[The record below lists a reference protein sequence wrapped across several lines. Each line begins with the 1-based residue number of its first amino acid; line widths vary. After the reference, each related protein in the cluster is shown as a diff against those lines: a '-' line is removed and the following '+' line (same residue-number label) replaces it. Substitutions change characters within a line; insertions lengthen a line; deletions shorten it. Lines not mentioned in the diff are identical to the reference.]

1 MIAQPATTTNALYD
15 TMKGYL
21 DMPAFIDYML
31 HHFYIGHQ
39 DWGDVKNWYAIRRRA
54 SAANPTEGKFLY
66 IPWDQECTMLETNV
80 DRVSSTDV
88 PSGLHTKLVSHAQYR
103 LDFADRVHRNLIA
116 PGGALTTAAM
126 VARFQKWQAII
137 DKPTVAESCRW
148 GDYRRDVHQYQTG
161 SYVLYTRELQFL
173 AECTRLTGTYFPGR
187 PATLLTQLRSAGL
200 YPSVTLG
207 TPEVRTYVAGATPGT
222 VLGSSAVQAGTQVE
236 FTLPAGASG
245 TIYYTTDGNDP
256 RVYYAGTIAASALTY
271 TLDTPITIAS
281 TTTFKVRLRNGTSWS
296 ALNEATFTVGPT
308 LPAVRITELMYNPP
322 GGNAYEFIELQNTGA
337 TPVDLGGWYFEGVDF
352 YFPLGT
358 VLNAGDR
365 RVLGNNDG
373 QATAFATRYPGVKVL
388 GWFGGSLDNAGERIA
403 LKDASGRTI
412 VSVDYDDAAPWPTT
426 PDGGGYSLEMIEPN
440 GDPNQIIDPNGDPD
454 SSVNWKASNAVNG
467 TPGAANSPPPAT
479 ALVLNEVLAVNTG
492 SVVVNGGPNGYVEL
506 CNTGGSAID
515 LNGWTIVAGSGSFTF
530 GAGAS
535 IAGGGFQ
542 AVPVGPGQSLPNAL
556 PATGSVVRLRNPS
569 GVYVDAI
576 AFGNQIADR
585 GIGRVGGAWVLT
597 TPTVAADNVA
607 ATLASAAGNLV
618 INEWLSNPAPGG
630 SDWIELYNKHATLPV
645 ALGGLYFRTDAQL
658 YRYPSLSFIAA
669 GGYLQLFADDQ
680 PGFNQL
686 DFTLP
691 AAGTALA
698 ILDANGVSIDS
709 LTSAQFGVLAQGVS
723 RGRNPDGSGTIVT
736 FGGSASAGAANYVNT
751 WSGPVLN
758 EVVARNVN
766 GAQAPWGTRA
776 DWVELYNPTAA
787 LFDLSG
793 MKLGI
798 AADAASA
805 WTFPSGASI
814 PAFGYLAIWCDPGQ
828 PASTINS
835 TDLNT
840 ARALGDFSGG
850 VYLFNTSGQLVNQIE
865 WGPQVVDRSIGVDA
879 GTWKLLAA
887 PTRTAANSGPAT
899 LGDATALAALR
910 INEWMCAPSTGSD
923 WFELYNPGANPL
935 ALAGLY
941 LTDDPGEVG
950 RTKFAIAPLSFID
963 GPGWVRW
970 DADGLPAL
978 GRNHVNFA
986 LGSDAE
992 YLRLSAA
999 DTTVIDAVSFGIQA
1013 TGVSQGRVPNGTAN
1027 IVAMPGSP
1035 TPGASNILL
1044 PAPTIGT
1051 QPTDQTVAQGSGASF
1066 TIAATGSAP
1075 LSYQWKLNGAELPGA
1090 TGTTLSLSNVLP
1102 AQDGRYTCVVTNT
1115 AGSVLSATAMLY
1127 VQQSFSQWAAS
1138 NGLGGGAAVDGD
1150 PEFDSLTNGL
1160 EYFLNLN
1167 PLAPP
1172 TAQEQASA
1180 VPQGGMETIG
1190 PTRYL
1195 TLTYRQS
1202 ARATPSAVR
1211 LLLSPTLATGS
1222 WTNVAPD
1229 ITEPLGLDPLT
1240 GDPRVRVKV
1249 AIGAGETR
1257 KFLRLEVVP

>member
-1 MIAQPATTTNALYD
+1 MSPA
-15 TMKGYL
+15 
-21 DMPAFIDYML
+21 
-31 HHFYIGHQ
+31 
-39 DWGDVKNWYAIRRRA
+39 RRRGRCQVER
-54 SAANPTEGKFLY
+54 SK
-66 IPWDQECTMLETNV
+66 Q
-80 DRVSSTDV
+80 
-88 PSGLHTKLVSHAQYR
+88 
-103 LDFADRVHRNLIA
+103 
-116 PGGALTTAAM
+116 
-126 VARFQKWQAII
+126 AR
-137 DKPTVAESCRW
+137 
-148 GDYRRDVHQYQTG
+148 G
-161 SYVLYTRELQFL
+161 
-173 AECTRLTGTYFPGR
+173 
-187 PATLLTQLRSAGL
+187 
-200 YPSVTLG
+200 
-207 TPEVRTYVAGATPGT
+207 
-222 VLGSSAVQAGTQVE
+222 E

-245 TIYYTTDGNDP
+245 TIYYTTDGNETSQGIDP
-256 RVYYAGTIAASALTY
+256 RVYYAGTVAATALTY
-271 TLDTPITIAS
+271 TPDTPLTITS
-281 TTTFKVRLRNGTSWS
+281 TTRFKVRLRNGTSWS

-412 VSVDYDDAAPWPTT
+412 ASVDYDDAAPWPTT

-440 GDPNQIIDPNGDPD
+440 GDPNQIVDPNGDPD

-467 TPGAANSPPPAT
+467 TPGAGNSLLPAT

-492 SVVVNGGPNGYVEL
+492 SVTINGGPYGYVEL
-506 CNTGGSAID
+506 YNAGGSAID
-515 LNGWTIVAGSGSFTF
+515 PNGWTIVAGSGSFTF

-542 AVPVGPGQSLPNAL
+542 AVPMGPGQSLPNAL
-556 PATGSVVRLRNPS
+556 PATGSVVRLRNPA
-569 GVYVDAI
+569 GVYADAI

-618 INEWLSNPAPGG
+618 INEWLSNPAPGD

-645 ALGGLYFRTDAQL
+645 ALGGLHFRTDTQQ

-669 GGYLQLFADDQ
+669 GGYLQLFADEQ

-691 AAGTALA
+691 AAGTALT
-698 ILDANGVSIDS
+698 ILDANGATIDS

-736 FGGSASAGAANYVNT
+736 FSGSASAGAANYVNT

-758 EVVARNVN
+758 DVVARNVN
-766 GAQAPWGTRA
+766 GAQAPLGTRA
-776 DWVELYNPTAA
+776 DLVELYNPTAA
-787 LFDLSG
+787 LFYLSG
-793 MKLGI
+793 MTLGI
-798 AADAASA
+798 AAAAAASA

-814 PAFGYLAIWCDPGQ
+814 PAFGYLAIWCDP
-828 PASTINS
+828 ASPLTINS
-835 TDLNT
+835 ADLQH

-865 WGPQVVDRSIGVDA
+865 EWGPRVVDRSIGVDA
-879 GTWKLLAA
+879 GAWKLLAA
-887 PTRTAANSGPAT
+887 PHARRE
-899 LGDATALAALR
+899 LR
-910 INEWMCAPSTGSD
+910 PRHARRRDGAVGVAHQPNGLRAID
-923 WFELYNPGANPL
+923 RQRWFELYNPVANPV

-941 LTDDPGEVG
+941 LASDPGEVG
-950 RTKFAIAPLSFID
+950 RTKFAIAPLSFIG

-970 DADGLPAL
+970 DADNLPAL
-978 GRNHVNFA
+978 GRNHVNFL

-999 DTTVIDAVSFGIQA
+999 DITLIDAVSFGVQA

-1044 PAPTIGT
+1044 PAPAIQT
-1051 QPTDQTVAQGSGASF
+1051 QPDDQTVAQSAAQLHHRRHRLGA
-1066 TIAATGSAP
+1066 AQLP
-1075 LSYQWKLNGAELPGA
+1075 VEVQWRGTPRRDWHDALADKCSPGA
-1090 TGTTLSLSNVLP
+1090 GRSLHVRRDEYRGLRVERHGNALRPAIVLAMGGVEWP
-1102 AQDGRYTCVVTNT
+1102 RRRGCRGRRSRIRL
-1115 AGSVLSATAMLY
+1115 AHQWPRILP
-1127 VQQSFSQWAAS
+1127 QS
-1138 NGLGGGAAVDGD
+1138 
-1150 PEFDSLTNGL
+1150 
-1160 EYFLNLN
+1160 
-1167 PLAPP
+1167 
-1172 TAQEQASA
+1172 
-1180 VPQGGMETIG
+1180 
-1190 PTRYL
+1190 
-1195 TLTYRQS
+1195 QS
-1202 ARATPSAVR
+1202 ARAADRAGTGQRSPARRHGNHRPHALPHAHLSPERPRHAECRAATPLTHARHRFVDKCHARHHRTAGARPADWRSARAGQGRHRRRRDAEISAARSGAVGAGGWRAPSAVAEQAPKAILFGEALTR
-1211 LLLSPTLATGS
+1211 RFVALRSERAIHPFGTSARTSSLSAS
-1222 WTNVAPD
+1222 
-1229 ITEPLGLDPLT
+1229 
-1240 GDPRVRVKV
+1240 
-1249 AIGAGETR
+1249 
-1257 KFLRLEVVP
+1257 